1 MLATADQLNRQQGG
15 PGYHDFRPFLR
26 GGTQFY
32 EPLDPVG
39 PAFQRRS
46 VYRTWARGGHNRL
59 LDTFDCPDPSTITPR
74 RSVTTTPLQALALMN
89 NSFVLR
95 MADSLAEAASRDIAS
110 VDVASRDGASQDV
123 ASRDG
128 ANIRPADAKSSKGET
143 ASVASSSSDSG
154 GVNTSRPAVP
164 NADGA
169 NKALVR
175 AMFRRALGR
184 DPDAAEIA
192 ASEPFIARQ
201 GAAALARLLL
211 NSNSFVYV
219 E

>member
-1 MLATADQLNRQQGG
+1 MVLADAYRQSSRPRPEALRVDADNRLLWRMNLRRLEAEAVRDAMLAVADQLNRQQGG

-59 LDTFDCPDPSTITPR
+59 LDTFDCPDPSTLTPR
-74 RSVTTTPLQALALMN
+74 RSVTTTPLQALALLN

-95 MADSLAEAASRDIAS
+95 MADAL
-110 VDVASRDGASQDV
+110 
-123 ASRDG
+123 
-128 ANIRPADAKSSKGET
+128 ADAALRDVDPT
-143 ASVASSSSDSG
+143 QANNASI
-154 GVNTSRPAVP
+154 
-164 NADGA
+164 
-169 NKALVR
+169 VR
-175 AMFRRALGR
+175 AMFRRAYGR
-184 DPDAAEIA
+184 DPDAAESA
-192 ASEPFIARQ
+192 VSEPFVARQ
-201 GAAALARLLL
+201 GPAALARLLL
-211 NSNSFVYV
+211 NANTFVYV

>member
-1 MLATADQLNRQQGG
+1 MLAVADQLNRQQGG

-59 LDTFDCPDPSTITPR
+59 LDTFDCPDPSTLTPR
-74 RSVTTTPLQALALMN
+74 RSVTTTPLQALALLN

-95 MADSLAEAASRDIAS
+95 MADALADAALRDVAPTEANHAS
-110 VDVASRDGASQDV
+110 V
-123 ASRDG
+123 
-128 ANIRPADAKSSKGET
+128 
-143 ASVASSSSDSG
+143 
-154 GVNTSRPAVP
+154 
-164 NADGA
+164 
-169 NKALVR
+169 VR
-175 AMFRRALGR
+175 AMFRRAYGR
-184 DPDAAEIA
+184 DPDAAESA
-192 ASEPFIARQ
+192 VSEPFVARQ
-201 GAAALARLLL
+201 GPAALARLLL
-211 NSNSFVYV
+211 NANTFVYV